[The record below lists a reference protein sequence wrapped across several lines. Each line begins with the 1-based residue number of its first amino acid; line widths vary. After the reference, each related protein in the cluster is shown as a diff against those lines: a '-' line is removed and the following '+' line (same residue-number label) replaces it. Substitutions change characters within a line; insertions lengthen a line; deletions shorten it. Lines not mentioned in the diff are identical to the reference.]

1 MNKAKILIIDDE
13 TPICEAIQRVL
24 TPLDFQVAA
33 ALTGE
38 EGLRKIRTN
47 GYDLALIDI
56 MLPGIGGIELISA
69 IHEYDPEIVCIII
82 TGYATVELA
91 VLAIKGGAYNF
102 LTKPFSVDDLLL
114 TVNQGIER
122 RRLSLEAK
130 RVANAEA
137 EAHRLSEEK
146 NRLQELYKA
155 KCEFIRLV
163 THELQAPIDAIQN
176 YLQLIKEGYIPA
188 GELNGTI
195 DKCLVRAEEER
206 ALIADLLELGCLQV
220 ITPAQITLVSLSEV
234 LQPVLLAFQEQ
245 ASQKKIALSIDIP
258 EKVPHV
264 RGVPNQFKSMWLN
277 LISNAIKYT
286 PENGKVTVH
295 LLLEGSN
302 LVGEVSDTGIGIP
315 IEDQPR
321 LFTEFFRA
329 KNAKKLEIRGTGLG
343 LVIVKRVI
351 ESTGGSIAVQSKA
364 GRGSTFRFV
373 IPVAKEK

>member
-1 MNKAKILIIDDE
+1 MNKAKILVVDDE
-13 TPICEAIQRVL
+13 KPIYEAIQRVL
-24 TPLDFQVAA
+24 TPQNFQVDT

-38 EGLRKIRTN
+38 EGLRKIRAN
-47 GYDLALIDI
+47 GYDLALIDV

-114 TVNQGIER
+114 TINQGIER
-122 RRLSLEAK
+122 RRLSLEAN
-130 RVANAEA
+130 RAANAEA
-137 EAHRLSEEK
+137 EARRLGEEK
-146 NRLQELYKA
+146 NRLEELDKA
-155 KCEFIRLV
+155 KRQFIRLV

-176 YLQLIKEGYIPA
+176 YLQLIKDGYIPTS
-188 GELNGTI
+188 ELNGII

-206 ALIADLLELGCLQV
+206 ASINDLLELGCIQV
-220 ITPAQITLVSLSEV
+220 MAPTQVTLFALSEV
-234 LQPVLLAFQEQ
+234 LISVLATFQEQ
-245 ASQKKIALSIDIP
+245 ASKKKIALSIDIP

-264 RGVPNQFKSMWLN
+264 RGVPDQFKSMCSN

-286 PENGKVTVH
+286 PENGKVIVR
-295 LLLEGSN
+295 LLLEGNN
-302 LVGEVSDTGIGIP
+302 LVGEVRDTGIGIP
-315 IEDQPR
+315 PGEQKR
-321 LFTEFFRA
+321 LFTECFRGS
-329 KNAKKLEIRGTGLG
+329 NAKALNMPGTGLG

-351 ESTGGSIAVQSKA
+351 ESVGGSIMVQSKV

-373 IPVAKEK
+373 IPVAKEE